1 MKKRNLFLLSVA
13 SLLSLVSCDNNN
25 ESSSEPSLETPSSE
39 VVKASH
45 NISSNLPKNI
55 QIDVLSEAK
64 EGDTVTLTL
73 TYDETRDT
81 ILVTKVLANNVECS
95 SLGNKKYSFTMP
107 NENVTISVE
116 SEAKASKYA
125 ITNGNAEHV
134 EITDAPSSEEKGKT
148 VTFGYKIK
156 SGYVFKDVQVT
167 SSGTTLEITDNKDGT
182 YSFLMPKGD
191 VIITINTKNRLY
203 KINKDEDTS
212 SFISLIVCN
221 YTLDYVV
228 TEDATSPTDEN
239 IWSHDSKAEYS
250 RLVTVTLTSRDSLK
264 PSGIIIPEMDNKEIA
279 LEEGKNVLSFI
290 MPNKDITIKVKT
302 VANTHPVNFTNSEH
316 LTLSLFKKE
325 GDTYTEINGVLSGEK
340 DYLKVT
346 ASDASFKVASLTYT
360 YTPATYGKDETV
372 TLTDTNLVDGYYE
385 ITIPEIKDSTSIS
398 FVVTEKEG
406 GKYTS
411 YSFVGSYFGSVIE
424 KGATDDVQWPTFKAI
439 SIDDSGYFTLDSK
452 AYQIESASDTQ
463 KGIMTIKDESGHSF
477 AMYFD
482 GNSLLA
488 VSSFTS
494 NNLIGNSFYFAYRKT
509 KDTPSYVRDMYRG
522 YVDSLEL
529 DNKDY
534 LTAFQ
539 LVKKGE
545 ASDFSDASI
554 ITRFVVDTR
563 NDYFVFGNNIEFV
576 LTEGS
581 DSIDFAKAYQSY
593 NILVDGQLRY
603 ALKQTGKYSPRRTL
617 LDEYYGNYKVSSD
630 AEETLILDGEGNA
643 TYNGVAGYTY
653 TVNGTILTLSGNGKK
668 IALTIDVT
676 NKTYV
681 FVKEETLENPVL
693 GTKWSDNNKISFTDA
708 YDTYNSCVISL
719 EFTTSSK
726 CHLSWVDE
734 YYDDYGG
741 GVEEYTII
749 EEDDYSYT
757 ATGNSIKISATRSNN
772 PVSIELSL
780 SSDGSKLV
788 FENEPSGEAV
798 KGQALTKAK

>member
-13 SLLSLVSCDNNN
+13 SLLTLASCDNNN
-25 ESSSEPSLETPSSE
+25 ESSSESSLETPSSE

-45 NISSNLPKNI
+45 SISSTLPKNI
-55 QIDVLSEAK
+55 QINVPSEAK

-73 TYDETRDT
+73 TYDENT

-134 EITDAPSSEEKGKT
+134 EITDAPSSEEEGKT
-148 VTFGYKIK
+148 VTFGYKVK
-156 SGYVFKDVQVT
+156 PGYVFKDVQVT
-167 SSGTTLEITDNKDGT
+167 SNGTTLEITDNKDGT

-203 KINKDEDTS
+203 KINKDESTS
-212 SFISLIVCN
+212 SFISLIECN
-221 YTLDYVV
+221 YTLDYVI
-228 TEDATSPTDEN
+228 EEGATSPTNEN

-264 PSGIIIPEMDNKEIA
+264 PSGIIIPEMGNKEIA
-279 LEEGKNVLSFI
+279 LEEGKSTLSFV

-302 VANTHPVNFTNSEH
+302 IANTHPVKFTNSEH

-325 GDTYTEINGVLSGEK
+325 GDTYTEVNGVLSGEK
-340 DYLKVT
+340 NYLKVT
-346 ASDASFKVASLTYT
+346 ASEASFKVANLTYT

-424 KGATDDVQWPTFKAI
+424 KGATDEVQWPTFKAI

-463 KGIMTIKDESGHSF
+463 KGTMTVKDESGHSF
-477 AMYFD
+477 VMYFD

-494 NNLIGNSFYFAYRKT
+494 NNLIGSSFYFAHRKT
-509 KDTPSYVRDMYRG
+509 EDTPNYVRDMYRG

-529 DNKDY
+529 GNKDY

-539 LVKKGE
+539 LVKRGK

-576 LTEGS
+576 LTEGE
-581 DSIDFAKAYQSY
+581 DAINFAKAYQSY
-593 NILVDGQLRY
+593 NILVDGQLKY
-603 ALKQTGKYSPRRTL
+603 ALKQTGKYSPRRAL
-617 LDEYYGNYKVSSD
+617 LDEYYGNYKVSND

-643 TYNGVAGYTY
+643 TYNGVTGYTY
-653 TVNGTILTLSGNGKK
+653 TVNGTTLTLSGNGKK
-668 IALTIDVT
+668 VTLTIDVA

-693 GTKWSDNNKISFTDA
+693 GTKWSDNNKVSFTDS

-719 EFTTSSK
+719 DFTTSSK
-726 CHLSWVDE
+726 CHLSWIDE

-749 EEDDYSYT
+749 EENDYSYT
-757 ATGNSIKISATRSNN
+757 AAGNFIKISATRSNN

-798 KGQALTKAK
+798 KGQALTKIK

>member
-1 MKKRNLFLLSVA
+1 MKKRNIFLLSVA
-13 SLLSLVSCDNNN
+13 SLLTLASCDNNN
-25 ESSSEPSLETPSSE
+25 ESSSESSLETPSSE
-39 VVKASH
+39 VAKASH
-45 NISSNLPKNI
+45 SISSNLPKNI
-55 QIDVLSEAK
+55 QIDVPSEAK

-73 TYDETRDT
+73 TYDENT

-134 EITDAPSSEEKGKT
+134 EITDAPSSEEEGKT
-148 VTFGYKIK
+148 VTFGYKVK
-156 SGYVFKDVQVT
+156 PGYVFKDVQVT
-167 SSGTTLEITDNKDGT
+167 SNGATLEITDNKDGT

-203 KINKDEDTS
+203 KINKDESTS
-212 SFISLIVCN
+212 SFISLIECN

-228 TEDATSPTDEN
+228 EEGATSPTNEN

-264 PSGIIIPEMDNKEIA
+264 PSGIVIPEMDNKEIV
-279 LEEGKNVLSFI
+279 LEEGKNTLSFV

-302 VANTHPVNFTNSEH
+302 IANTHPVKFTNSEH

-325 GDTYTEINGVLSGEK
+325 GNTYTEVNGVLSGEK
-340 DYLKVT
+340 NYLKVT
-346 ASDASFKVASLTYT
+346 TSEASFKVASLTYT

-406 GKYTS
+406 GKFAN
-411 YSFVGSYFGSVIE
+411 YSFIGSYFGGDME
-424 KGATDDVQWPTFKAI
+424 KEAATQEVSWPTHDAI

-452 AYQIESASDTQ
+452 AYQVESASDTQ
-463 KGIMTIKDESGHSF
+463 KGMMTIKDEGGKSF

-482 GNSLLA
+482 GNNLLA
-488 VSSFTS
+488 ASPFTS
-494 NNLIGNSFYFAYRKT
+494 SSVIGTSFYFAHRKT
-509 KDTPSYVRDMYRG
+509 EDTPSYVRDMYLG
-522 YVDSLEL
+522 YVDFVEL
-529 DNKDY
+529 GSKDC

-545 ASDFSDASI
+545 ANDFNDASI

-563 NDYFVFGNNIEFV
+563 NDYFVLGNNIEFV
-576 LTEGS
+576 LTEGK
-581 DSIDFAKAYQSY
+581 DAIDFEKPYQSY
-593 NILVDGQLRY
+593 NILVDGQLKY
-603 ALKQTGKYSPRRTL
+603 ALKQTGKYSPKRIL
-617 LDEYYGNYKVSSD
+617 LDEYYGEYKVSSD
-630 AEETLILDGEGNA
+630 AETTLILDGEGNA
-643 TYNGVAGYTY
+643 TYNGVTRYTY
-653 TVNGTILTLSGNGKK
+653 TVNGNTLTLSGNGKK
-668 IALTIDVT
+668 VTLTIDVT

-681 FVKEETLENPVL
+681 FVKEEALENPVL
-693 GTKWSDNNKISFTDA
+693 GTKWSDNNKIGYSYSYD
-708 YDTYNSCVISL
+708 YEDTYYYCSISL
-719 EFTTSSK
+719 EFTSSSL
-726 CHLSWVDE
+726 CHLSWIDEDYTGMDE
-734 YYDDYGG
+734 Y
-741 GVEEYTII
+741 VII
-749 EEDDYSYT
+749 EEGDYSYT
-757 ATGNSIKISATRSNN
+757 AVGNSIKISATRSNN

-780 SSDGSKLV
+780 SSDGNSLV
-788 FENEPSGEAV
+788 FQNELDGEAV

>member
-13 SLLSLVSCDNNN
+13 SLLTLASCDNNH

-45 NISSNLPKNI
+45 SISSNLPKNI

-64 EGDTVTLTL
+64 EGDAVTLTL
-73 TYDETRDT
+73 TYDENAL
-81 ILVTKVLANNVECS
+81 LVTKVLANNVECS

-107 NENVTISVE
+107 NENVTIIVE
-116 SEAKASKYA
+116 SEAKTSKYA

-134 EITDAPSSEEKGKT
+134 EITDAPSSEEEGKT

-167 SSGTTLEITDNKDGT
+167 SNGTALEITDNKDGT

-191 VIITINTKNRLY
+191 VIIMVNTKNRLY
-203 KINKDEDTS
+203 KINKDEDS
-212 SFISLIVCN
+212 SPFISSIVCN

-302 VANTHPVNFTNSEH
+302 AANTHPVKFTNSEH

-346 ASDASFKVASLTYT
+346 ASNASFKVASLTYT
-360 YTPATYGKDETV
+360 YTPANYGKEQSV
-372 TLTDTNLVDGYYE
+372 ALTDDNLVDGYYE
-385 ITIPEIKDSTSIS
+385 ISIPEMRDGTSIS
-398 FVVTEKEG
+398 FVVAEKEG

-424 KGATDDVQWPTFKAI
+424 KGATDEIQWPTFKAI

-463 KGIMTIKDESGHSF
+463 KGMMTIKDESGHSF
-477 AMYFD
+477 TMYFD

-509 KDTPSYVRDMYRG
+509 EDTPNYVRDMYRG

-529 DNKDY
+529 GNKDC

-545 ASDFSDASI
+545 ASDFSDANVL
-554 ITRFVVDTR
+554 TRFVVDTR

-581 DSIDFAKAYQSY
+581 DSINFAKAYQSY
-593 NILVDGQLRY
+593 NILVDGQLKY

-617 LDEYYGNYKVSSD
+617 LDEYYGEYKVSSD
-630 AEETLILDGEGNA
+630 AKITLILDGEGNA

-653 TVNGTILTLSGNGKK
+653 TVNGNTLTLSGNGKK
-668 IALTIDVT
+668 ITLTIDVT

-681 FVKEETLENPVL
+681 LVKEETLENPVL

-708 YDTYNSCVISL
+708 HDTYNSCVISL
-719 EFTTSSK
+719 EFITSSK
-726 CHLSWVDE
+726 CHLSWIDE

-749 EEDDYSYT
+749 EEGDYSYT
-757 ATGNSIKISATRSNN
+757 AAGNSIKISATRSNN

-798 KGQALTKAK
+798 KGQALTKIK

>member
-13 SLLSLVSCDNNN
+13 SLLTLVSCDNNN
-25 ESSSEPSLETPSSE
+25 ESSSESSLETPSSE
-39 VVKASH
+39 VAKASH
-45 NISSNLPKNI
+45 SISNNLPKSI
-55 QIDVLSEAK
+55 QINVPSEAK

-73 TYDETRDT
+73 TYDENT

-134 EITDAPSSEEKGKT
+134 EITDAPSSEEEGKT
-148 VTFGYKIK
+148 VTFGYKVK
-156 SGYVFKDVQVT
+156 PGYVFKDVQVT
-167 SSGTTLEITDNKDGT
+167 SNGTTLEITDNKDGT

-212 SFISLIVCN
+212 SFISLIECN
-221 YTLDYVV
+221 YTLDYVID
-228 TEDATSPTDEN
+228 EGATSPTNEN

-264 PSGIIIPEMDNKEIA
+264 PSGIVIPEMDNKEIV
-279 LEEGKNVLSFI
+279 LEEGKNTLSFV

-302 VANTHPVNFTNSEH
+302 IANTHPVKFTNSEH

-325 GDTYTEINGVLSGEK
+325 GNTYTEVNGVLSGEK
-340 DYLKVT
+340 NYLKVT
-346 ASDASFKVASLTYT
+346 TSEASFKVASLTYT

-406 GKYTS
+406 GKFAN
-411 YSFVGSYFGSVIE
+411 YSFIGSYFGGDME
-424 KGATDDVQWPTFKAI
+424 KEAATQEVSWPTHDAI

-452 AYQIESASDTQ
+452 AYQVESASDTQ
-463 KGIMTIKDESGHSF
+463 KGMMTIKDEGGKSF

-482 GNSLLA
+482 GNNLLA
-488 VSSFTS
+488 ASPFTS
-494 NNLIGNSFYFAYRKT
+494 SSVIGTSFYFAHRKT
-509 KDTPSYVRDMYRG
+509 EDTPSYVRDMYLG
-522 YVDSLEL
+522 YVDFVEL
-529 DNKDY
+529 GSKDC

-545 ASDFSDASI
+545 ANDFNDASI

-563 NDYFVFGNNIEFV
+563 NDYFVLGNNIEFV
-576 LTEGS
+576 LTEGK
-581 DSIDFAKAYQSY
+581 DAIDFEKPYQSY
-593 NILVDGQLRY
+593 NILVDGQLKY
-603 ALKQTGKYSPRRTL
+603 ALKQTGKYSPKRIL
-617 LDEYYGNYKVSSD
+617 LDEYYGEYKVSSD
-630 AEETLILDGEGNA
+630 AETTLILDGEGNA
-643 TYNGVAGYTY
+643 TYNGVTRYTY
-653 TVNGTILTLSGNGKK
+653 TVNGNTLTLSGNGKK
-668 IALTIDVT
+668 VTLTIDVT

-681 FVKEETLENPVL
+681 FVKEEALENPVL
-693 GTKWSDNNKISFTDA
+693 GTKWSDNNKIGYSYSYD
-708 YDTYNSCVISL
+708 YEDTYYYCSISL
-719 EFTTSSK
+719 EFTSSSL
-726 CHLSWVDE
+726 CHLSWIDEDYTGMDE
-734 YYDDYGG
+734 Y
-741 GVEEYTII
+741 VII
-749 EEDDYSYT
+749 EEGDYSYT
-757 ATGNSIKISATRSNN
+757 AAGNSIKISATRSNN

-798 KGQALTKAK
+798 KSQALTKAK

>member
-1 MKKRNLFLLSVA
+1 MKKRNIFLLSVA
-13 SLLSLVSCDNNN
+13 SLLTLASCDNNN
-25 ESSSEPSLETPSSE
+25 ESSSESSLEILSSE

-45 NISSNLPKNI
+45 SISSNLPKNI
-55 QIDVLSEAK
+55 QINVLSEAK

-73 TYDETRDT
+73 TYDENAL
-81 ILVTKVLANNVECS
+81 LVTKVLANNVECS

-107 NENVTISVE
+107 NENVTIIVE

-134 EITDAPSSEEKGKT
+134 EITDAPSSEEEGKT

-167 SSGTTLEITDNKDGT
+167 SNGTALEITDNKDGT
-182 YSFLMPKGD
+182 YSFQMPKGD

-203 KINKDEDTS
+203 KISKDEDS
-212 SFISLIVCN
+212 SPFISSIVCN

-250 RLVTVTLTSRDSLK
+250 RLVTITLTSRDSLK
-264 PSGIIIPEMDNKEIA
+264 PSGIIIPEMNNKEIA
-279 LEEGKNVLSFI
+279 LEKGKNVLSFI

-302 VANTHPVNFTNSEH
+302 VANTHPVKFTNSEH

-340 DYLKVT
+340 NYLKVT
-346 ASDASFKVASLTYT
+346 ASNASFKIASLTYT
-360 YTPATYGKDETV
+360 YTPANYGKEQNV
-372 TLTDTNLVDGYYE
+372 TLTDDNLVDGYYE
-385 ITIPEIKDSTSIS
+385 ISIPEMRDGTSIS

-424 KGATDDVQWPTFKAI
+424 KGATDEIQWPTFKAI

-463 KGIMTIKDESGHSF
+463 KGMMTIKDESGHSF

-509 KDTPSYVRDMYRG
+509 EDTPNYVRDMYRG

-529 DNKDY
+529 GNKDC

-581 DSIDFAKAYQSY
+581 DSINFAKAYQSY
-593 NILVDGQLRY
+593 NILVDGQLKY

-617 LDEYYGNYKVSSD
+617 LDEYYGEYKVSSD
-630 AEETLILDGEGNA
+630 AAKTTLILDGEGNA
-643 TYNGVAGYTY
+643 TYNGVTGYTY
-653 TVNGTILTLSGNGKK
+653 TVNGNILTLSGNGKK
-668 IALTIDVT
+668 VTLTIDVT

-681 FVKEETLENPVL
+681 FVKEEALENPVL
-693 GTKWSDNNKISFTDA
+693 GTKWSDNSKVSFTDS
-708 YDTYNSCVISL
+708 YDGYNSCVISL

-734 YYDDYGG
+734 YYGDYGD
-741 GVEEYTII
+741 VEEYTII
-749 EEDDYSYT
+749 EESDYSYIVN
-757 ATGNSIKISATRSNN
+757 GNSIKISATRSNN